1 MPAKDQAIL
10 VYTTCPSHAE
20 AKRIGAMLVEQKLAA
35 CVNIFP
41 SMTAIY
47 EWQGELEEAVEAA
60 MLIKTRTGL
69 KSAVLDAVK
78 RHHPHDTPALL
89 VLETGGGSAE
99 FIRWIV
105 ENTTAPVEAVE

>member
-1 MPAKDQAIL
+1 MPAEDQAIL

-20 AKRIGAMLVEQKLAA
+20 AKRIGAVLVKQKLAA

-47 EWQGELEEAVEAA
+47 EWQGELEEVVEAA
-60 MLIKTRTGL
+60 MLIKTRADL
-69 KSAVLDAVK
+69 ESAVLDAVK
-78 RHHPHDTPALL
+78 HLHPHETPALL
-89 VLETGGGSAE
+89 VLKTGGGSTE

-105 ENTTAPVEAVE
+105 ENTAAPVEAVE